1 MRRCPSYT
9 TGGGP
14 PHAPPRRPHPVR
26 GLLRQSRGC
35 LPHPCRVVLP
45 ADRGPAWPTRGDV
58 GAESGWHY
66 VLRLLGQ
73 TRVRFPDGT
82 DRSARELA
90 TRVGRRWV
98 GEAAFRRAGWRGAGV
113 VATRERGMKEPR
125 VLLAD
130 EPGSL
135 RHARAY
141 AKRMWV
147 EESFRDDTGG
157 AYTNNRSGMSL
168 HNGPVAGVRRP
179 HP

>member
-1 MRRCPSYT
+1 
-9 TGGGP
+9 
-14 PHAPPRRPHPVR
+14 
-26 GLLRQSRGC
+26 
-35 LPHPCRVVLP
+35 VVLP

-90 TRVGRRWV
+90 PRVGRRWV
-98 GEAAFRRAGWRGAGV
+98 GEAAAFRKAKAGWRGAGV
-113 VATRERGMKEPR
+113 MAMWVAGAKEPW
-125 VLLAD
+125 VLLTD
-130 EPGSL
+130 RRGSL

-157 AYTNNRSGMSL
+157 AYTNNRIG
-168 HNGPVAGVRRP
+168 NEPT
-179 HP
+179 